1 MEHASKLDP
10 RFRAVQAAGIRTLA
24 ARIWL
29 TKGLGMSSANRGAAA
44 RPSGSCG
51 DGVPRSESL
60 LAAAARSRRREAR
73 RAPTG
78 NLHQRAR

>member
-29 TKGLGMSSANRGAAA
+29 TKGLGVSTANRGAAV

-51 DGVPRSESL
+51 DGVPRK
-60 LAAAARSRRREAR
+60 
-73 RAPTG
+73 
-78 NLHQRAR
+78 